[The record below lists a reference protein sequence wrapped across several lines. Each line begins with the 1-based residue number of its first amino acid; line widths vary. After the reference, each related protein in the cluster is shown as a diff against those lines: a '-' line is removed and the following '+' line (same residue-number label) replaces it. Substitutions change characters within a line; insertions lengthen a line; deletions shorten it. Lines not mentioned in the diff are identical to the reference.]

1 MPTTR
6 GDSVPSRWSS
16 PTGGLGWTIRWQI
29 YYIWYLLRVFPL
41 RNIMHSPCSKDG
53 GMVHRWGEDII
64 SGTRTRTRKKILIH
78 SLTFSSISHNSEH
91 LSSFLYFT
99 RQWCMAKYKKRYDG
113 WSHVTANKW
122 CYQGQTSMHMGD
134 ESFAKNHIIN
144 HIDVHQY
151 NLSLKLVVIT
161 GTANLVPSHSHQA
174 SANQMEIISI
184 SWVDLNLWVYWVHM
198 SCTDLV
204 KL

>member
-1 MPTTR
+1 
-6 GDSVPSRWSS
+6 
-16 PTGGLGWTIRWQI
+16 
-29 YYIWYLLRVFPL
+29 
-41 RNIMHSPCSKDG
+41 
-53 GMVHRWGEDII
+53 
-64 SGTRTRTRKKILIH
+64 
-78 SLTFSSISHNSEH
+78 
-91 LSSFLYFT
+91 
-99 RQWCMAKYKKRYDG
+99 
-113 WSHVTANKW
+113 
-122 CYQGQTSMHMGD
+122 MHMGD
-134 ESFAKNHIIN
+134 ESFAKKHIIN

-184 SWVDLNLWVYWVHM
+184 SWVDLWVYWVHM